1 MKRSVNFG
9 GRYGKHLT
17 ARNFVDL
24 CERFGVDPAKALQK
38 PDDAT
43 PYLEAM
49 EKPKG
54 ESLEA
59 FTDRIKND
67 K

>member
-1 MKRSVNFG
+1 MKRSINFR
-9 GRYGKHLT
+9 GRAGKHLT
-17 ARNFVDL
+17 LVNFAAL
-24 CERFGVDPAKALQK
+24 CERYGVDPAKALQK

-59 FTDRIKND
+59 FTDRMMKE
-67 K
+67 